1 MTQEWPGTPVSQP
14 SPSAPAP
21 RSAAPARQP
30 RREPV
35 RPVRFSDDRDAMVR
49 TVIGEAANQGLD
61 GQTAVAAVINNRSR
75 QRGLPASQV
84 VLERNQFEPWGTTE
98 SAQGLMA
105 IAPTDPR
112 YIQASAAVDRA
123 LSGMDPT
130 GGADHFYAP
139 RAQSALGRPA
149 PSWAEGRQPTVIGD
163 HNFYSLG
170 GSTEDVR
177 QTGAPMV
184 EGGWPGQPVAAPA
197 ATPQPQSPLDD
208 LNIHRAQFVDMDAAA
223 ALGERASVYRGP
235 GSSADNPFILQNV
248 EPGSEEDYAQ
258 RRAAA
263 SLSRGMF
270 VQQPGGEVSQLTGDP
285 YTDENA
291 ANDQGLGG
299 VMTRERNLG
308 DQARA
313 FTMAAA
319 EQVPFLDEAAVAA
332 AGAISGR
339 GYSDTR
345 DSYRV
350 LQGIDNQTNRGQ
362 RIAGGLTGFAGT
374 VAAPG
379 FGAGRYIQGAQG
391 AAGIGRAALVGGAS
405 GGVFGAGA
413 ADGGLQE
420 RAMSGA
426 LGAVLGAGTGGVIK
440 GASPLIGEA
449 ARRTGSGLSEAGA
462 TIARGFGRV
471 APEAPI
477 TARATTDAEQY
488 VQRLVDGSGADL
500 ATNPVAARG
509 KPITAA
515 EAIGP
520 SGVSNM
526 AALTRRSGRAGGMAQ
541 AQLGARAQEQSNR
554 VVQDFADLTG
564 MDPAGSADMI
574 ENLATAGR
582 ARARP
587 LYEAAYS
594 MQVQP
599 TPLMENI
606 LSRPVGQAAL
616 RRAYKIA
623 RNEGRNPDELGMFVT
638 TRDAGRPTG
647 GGRVAPDPELFADL
661 DAMRAGR
668 RTQGP
673 ARGESLLEFI
683 SKNGG
688 VRDDG
693 GELASIGANTWNRQ
707 GSWRSRAVRDDGL
720 SLEQMADRARA
731 AGYFSDVVDATTDS
745 TDNYQRLSSQDM
757 IDAIDAE
764 LRGNPRFARAVGDTD
779 RSARADLRASRRNA
793 LEERLAREGI
803 DISKAG
809 NDDIARALREAD
821 DAEARAMA
829 FLEGD
834 TPGEPQI
841 ELLPGEVPSM
851 QTLDYVKRGLD
862 DVINSYRDST
872 TRRLNLDEEGRSV
885 LSAATRFREELVAA
899 TGGENGPYAQA
910 LAAGGDPIR
919 LEQAFTQSGRLF
931 QVGTPQ
937 RAFNTAI
944 ERMGEAERNAL
955 VAGYADKLFRDA
967 QAGRLSTRQLNQ
979 LNVPVTR
986 EKLATL
992 LGRDGADSFMQ
1003 RVTDEVE
1010 LARTGGRMAPGTN
1023 SVTAEAVAAMAE
1035 QDQGVG
1041 ILSDLAR
1048 NVERSGPV
1056 SGGLQTVAQAA
1067 YAPIG
1072 GFIRGAQA
1080 PAPQAVR
1087 DEIARL
1093 LLLSPEELQA
1103 ILASARS
1110 GSATPESGALSQ
1122 VLQGQAGAAGGRAA
1136 PAFVPR
1142 DAQNSTRSNRRVQ
1155 R

>member
-1 MTQEWPGTPVSQP
+1 MQWPGQPVQNGAQAQAWPGQP
-14 SPSAPAP
+14 VSAPA
-21 RSAAPARQP
+21 AAPARQP
-30 RREPV
+30 APPRQTRTPAPISISPALNDLGITDAQE
-35 RPVRFSDDRDAMVR
+35 RDAL
-49 TVIGEAANQGLD
+49 I
-61 GQTAVAAVINNRSR
+61 
-75 QRGLPASQV
+75 
-84 VLERNQFEPWGTTE
+84 
-98 SAQGLMA
+98 AQG
-105 IAPTDPR
+105 
-112 YIQASAAVDRA
+112 Y
-123 LSGMDPT
+123 
-130 GGADHFYAP
+130 
-139 RAQSALGRPA
+139 
-149 PSWAEGRQPTVIGD
+149 
-163 HNFYSLG
+163 
-170 GSTEDVR
+170 
-177 QTGAPMV
+177 
-184 EGGWPGQPVAAPA
+184 
-197 ATPQPQSPLDD
+197 TPQEADAFVAEPEFDPGMYAAQPDPLAD
-208 LNIHRAQFVDMDAAA
+208 LNIHRPENFYPDSAATMA
-223 ALGERASVYRGP
+223 DPYRPAYDGP
-235 GSSADNPFILQNV
+235 GSSEAKPFVLRENDDSPEYRDALQL
-248 EPGSEEDYAQ
+248 
-258 RRAAA
+258 
-263 SLSRGMF
+263 LSRGMY
-270 VQQPGGEVSQLTGDP
+270 VQTPEGVRRLSGDP
-285 YTDENA
+285 YINTNVDPNDARVGQAVLREENLA
-291 ANDQGLGG
+291 DQS
-299 VMTRERNLG
+299 
-308 DQARA
+308 RA
-313 FTMAAA
+313 FAMAAA

-345 DSYRV
+345 DSYRA
-350 LQGIDNQTNRGQ
+350 LQDIDNQVNRGQ
-362 RIAGGLTGFAGT
+362 RIAGGLTGFGAT
-374 VAAPG
+374 IIAPG

-391 AAGIGRAALVGGAS
+391 AAGLGRAAAVGGAA

-413 ADGGLQE
+413 ADGGLDE
-420 RAMSGA
+420 RVRAGA
-426 LGAVLGAGTGGVIK
+426 LGTVLGAGTGGVVK
-440 GASPLIGEA
+440 GAEPLVREA
-449 ARRTGSGLSEAGA
+449 VRRGASGMSEAGA

-471 APEAPI
+471 APEAEI
-477 TARATTDAEQY
+477 TPQATDSARRY
-488 VQRLVDGSGADL
+488 VERLIDGSGADI
-500 ATNPVAARG
+500 AANPVAARG

-526 AALTRRSGRAGGMAQ
+526 AALTRRSGRAGNMAQ
-541 AQLGARAQEQSNR
+541 SQLGARAVEQPSR

-574 ENLATAGR
+574 QNLATAGR
-582 ARARP
+582 ARAAP
-587 LYEAAYS
+587 LYEAAYA

-606 LSRPVGQAAL
+606 LRRPVGQAAL

-647 GGRVAPDPELFADL
+647 GGGRITPDRELFDDL
-661 DAMRAGR
+661 DAMRAGS

-673 ARGESLLEFI
+673 GRGESLLEFI

-693 GELASIGANTWNRQ
+693 GELATIGADTWNRQ
-707 GSWRSRAVRDDGL
+707 GAWRSRAVRDDGL

-731 AGYFSDVVDATTDS
+731 AGYFDDVVDATADS
-745 TDNYQRLSSQDM
+745 ADNYQRLSSQDM
-757 IDAIDAE
+757 IDAIDGE
-764 LRGNPRFARAVGDTD
+764 LRGSPRFARQVGDTN
-779 RSARADLRASRRNA
+779 RSAAAASRMARRND
-793 LEERLAREGI
+793 LEERLNREGI
-803 DISKAG
+803 DLSKVS
-809 NDDIARALREAD
+809 NDDVARALRDAD

-834 TPGEPQI
+834 APGEPQI
-841 ELLPGEVPSM
+841 ELLPGEIPSM

-862 DVINSYRDST
+862 DVINTYRDST

-899 TGGENGPYAQA
+899 TGGEAGPYAQA
-910 LAAGGDPIR
+910 LSAGGDPIR
-919 LEQAFTQSGRLF
+919 LEEAFRQADRLF
-931 QVGTPQ
+931 RVGTPQ
-937 RAFNTAI
+937 RTFVTAT

-955 VAGYADKLFRDA
+955 VAGFADRLFRDA

-986 EKLATL
+986 EKLASL

-1023 SVTAEAVAAMAE
+1023 SVTAEALAAMAE

-1056 SGGLQTVAQAA
+1056 TGGVQTVAQAA

-1093 LLLSPEELQA
+1093 LLMSPEELQA

-1110 GSATPESGALSQ
+1110 GSATQESGALSR
-1122 VLQGQAGAAGGRAA
+1122 VLQGQAGATGGRSA
-1136 PAFVPR
+1136 PAFSQP
-1142 DAQNSTRSNRRVQ
+1142 DARNSRPSNRQAQ

>member
-1 MTQEWPGTPVSQP
+1 MQWPGQPVQNGAQTQTWPGQP
-14 SPSAPAP
+14 VEAP
-21 RSAAPARQP
+21 RSAAPASSRPQARTQRQAAP
-30 RREPV
+30 IPV
-35 RPVRFSDDRDAMVR
+35 SPALNALGITDAEERDAL
-49 TVIGEAANQGLD
+49 I
-61 GQTAVAAVINNRSR
+61 
-75 QRGLPASQV
+75 
-84 VLERNQFEPWGTTE
+84 
-98 SAQGLMA
+98 AQGYSPQEA
-105 IAPTDPR
+105 DAFVADSEFDP
-112 YIQASAAVDRA
+112 
-123 LSGMDPT
+123 GMYP
-130 GGADHFYAP
+130 
-139 RAQSALGRPA
+139 AQSA
-149 PSWAEGRQPTVIGD
+149 D
-163 HNFYSLG
+163 
-170 GSTEDVR
+170 
-177 QTGAPMV
+177 
-184 EGGWPGQPVAAPA
+184 
-197 ATPQPQSPLDD
+197 PLAD
-208 LNIHRAQFVDMDAAA
+208 LNIRVPENYYPDSAAA
-223 ALGERASVYRGP
+223 IGDPYSGP
-235 GSSADNPFILQNV
+235 GSSAENPFILQNV
-248 EPGSEEDYAQ
+248 VEGSEEDFAQ

-263 SLSRGMF
+263 NLSRGMF
-270 VQQPGGEVSQLTGDP
+270 VRQLDGSVGRMTGDA

-291 ANDQGLGG
+291 ANDQGTGG
-299 VMTRERNLG
+299 VSTRERNLG

-313 FTMAAA
+313 FAMATA

-345 DSYRV
+345 DSYRA
-350 LQGIDNQTNRGQ
+350 LQEIDNQTNRNQ
-362 RIAGGLTGFAGT
+362 RVWGGLTGFGGT
-374 VAAPG
+374 LIAPG
-379 FGAGRYIQGAQG
+379 MGAGRFVQGAQG
-391 AAGIGRAALVGGAS
+391 AQAIGRAAAVGGA
-405 GGVFGAGA
+405 GGAVFGAGA
-413 ADGGLQE
+413 ADGGLDE
-420 RAMSGA
+420 RARSGA
-426 LGAVLGAGTGGVIK
+426 LGALLGAGGGAVIQ
-440 GASPLIGEA
+440 GAAPLIRGA
-449 ARRTGSGLSEAGA
+449 AQRGASGLSEAGA
-462 TIARGFGRV
+462 TVARGFGRV

-477 TARATTDAEQY
+477 TPRATTSAKQY

-647 GGRVAPDPELFADL
+647 GAGRVARDPELFDDL
-661 DAMRAGR
+661 DAMRAGS

-673 ARGESLLEFI
+673 GRGESLLEFI

-693 GELASIGANTWNRQ
+693 GELASIGADTWNRQ

-731 AGYFSDVVDATTDS
+731 AGYFDDVVDATADGS
-745 TDNYQRLSSQDM
+745 DNYQRLSSQDM
-757 IDAIDAE
+757 IDAIDGE
-764 LRGNPRFARAVGDTD
+764 LRGSPRFARQVGDTN
-779 RSARADLRASRRNA
+779 RSAAAAARMARRND
-793 LEERLAREGI
+793 LEERLNREGI
-803 DISKAG
+803 DLSKAS
-809 NDDIARALREAD
+809 NDDVARALRDAD

-834 TPGEPQI
+834 APGEPQI

-899 TGGENGPYAQA
+899 TGGETGPYAQA

-919 LEQAFTQSGRLF
+919 LEEAFRQSERLF

-937 RAFNTAI
+937 RTFNMAI

-992 LGRDGADSFMQ
+992 LGREGAESFMQ
-1003 RVTDEVE
+1003 RVADEVE
-1010 LARTGGRMAPGTN
+1010 LARSGGRMAPGTN
-1023 SVTAEAVAAMAE
+1023 SVTAEALAAMAE

-1048 NVERSGPV
+1048 NVERSGPL

-1110 GSATPESGALSQ
+1110 GSATQGSGALSR
-1122 VLQGQAGAAGGRAA
+1122 VLQGQAGATGGRAA
-1136 PAFVPR
+1136 PAFVQP
-1142 DAQNSTRSNRRVQ
+1142 DAQSSTRSNRRAQ